1 MAITAPLSG
10 SRAAAKA
17 GAALESGETA
27 LRLIGAALITLAM
40 AVFIVG
46 TAWDI
51 QWHPSVGRDRVL
63 TSPHIVLLSG
73 IALSGLL
80 SLALV
85 LLDSWRAWRGRGVD
99 DSNSTTILGV
109 FRAPIG
115 LFAAGLGALIAA
127 LAFPLDDYW
136 HTLYGIDVTLWAPF
150 HIMII
155 SSMVLVGVGTLYTIA
170 GELNRQLNGRAKTA
184 AQVIFAATL
193 AMTLAVLLLLLPQAN
208 GKEGLG
214 QLGAYQ
220 FAIYPLLVALAL
232 PLALVSATCV
242 TKFTGATTIM
252 ALVFL
257 ALQLALYQIIPT
269 VMRISVAAE
278 GLAYRAS
285 APSVTITP
293 YSYPHALLAA
303 ALAIDAV
310 AWLARRAGG
319 TNDRVL
325 LGSAAL
331 ASVLVT
337 LWDRPWATYI
347 THYYFGIDTGALLIN
362 ALPLAIVAALL
373 GAGATALFS
382 RSLAATRQ

>member
-10 SRAAAKA
+10 RGAAKA
-17 GAALESGETA
+17 SAAVGAGETA
-27 LRLIGAALITLAM
+27 LRLIGSALIALAT

-46 TAWDI
+46 AAWDI

-63 TSPHIVLLSG
+63 TSPHIALLSG
-73 IALSGLL
+73 TALSGLL
-80 SLALV
+80 SLALI
-85 LLDSWRAWRGRGVD
+85 LADSWRAWRGRGVN

-115 LFAAGLGALIAA
+115 LFAAGVGTLTAT

-150 HIMII
+150 HVMII
-155 SSMVLVGVGTLYTIA
+155 SSMVLVGVGALYTIA
-170 GELNRQLNGRAKTA
+170 SELNRLPGGRAKAA
-184 AQVIFAATL
+184 AQVIFLATL
-193 AMTLAVLLLLLPQAN
+193 AITLAVLLLLLPQAN

-214 QLGAYQ
+214 QLGTYQ
-220 FAIYPLLVALAL
+220 FAIYPLLVAFAL
-232 PLALVSATCV
+232 PLALVSAPRV
-242 TKFTGATTIM
+242 ARLTGAATIM

-257 ALQLALYQIIPT
+257 ALQFALYQIIPT

-278 GLAYRAS
+278 GLSYRAS
-285 APSVTITP
+285 APDVTITP
-293 YSYPHALLAA
+293 YSYPDALLAA
-303 ALAIDAV
+303 ALVVDAV
-310 AWLARRAGG
+310 VWLARR
-319 TNDRVL
+319 TDRMNDRVL
-325 LGSAAL
+325 LGAA
-331 ASVLVT
+331 AVTSILVP

-373 GAGATALFS
+373 GAAAAALFS
-382 RSLAATRQ
+382 RSLEATRL